1 MGHDTRELT
10 LAILV
15 ELLIQVLAEELAEFG
30 LHVMAAPFRKPAEPW
45 LASIGYLIFG
55 CALGGLSLTVDRNH
69 ITADGLPRIANL
81 VLTPIAWVRLWR
93 WRARRGDRVL
103 RIDRFFYGYMFA
115 LGFASV
121 R

>member
-1 MGHDTRELT
+1 
-10 LAILV
+10 
-15 ELLIQVLAEELAEFG
+15 VLAG
-30 LHVMAAPFRKPAEPW
+30 
-45 LASIGYLIFG
+45 
-55 CALGGLSLTVDRNH
+55 
-69 ITADGLPRIANL
+69 
-81 VLTPIAWVRLWR
+81 R

>member
-1 MGHDTRELT
+1 LGHDTRELT

-81 VLTPIAWVRLWR
+81 VLTPIAWVRL
-93 WRARRGDRVL
+93 
-103 RIDRFFYGYMFA
+103 
-115 LGFASV
+115 
-121 R
+121 